1 MKYLAGFVAIALFL
15 GACQMGKFD
24 RYPGEVQSSFPESLR
39 GTYYFVVPAKF
50 ISATSGIKEGDTI
63 FYEIT
68 EKAISLI
75 DTTDKKEMKPL
86 GKDQVLTLVD
96 GKYYVVSSK
105 DKEYSKYW
113 NCVVYEGKK
122 KDLHIYPSIDETRKS
137 NLKKYFQREF
147 LGFNEAKDS
156 VFAYKMDEQAFVQY
170 FKKELKSDPIQ
181 LKRLK

>member
-1 MKYLAGFVAIALFL
+1 MLHVLRWQILCL
-15 GACQMGKFD
+15 QD
-24 RYPGEVQSSFPESLR
+24 RVQAE
-39 GTYYFVVPAKF
+39 
-50 ISATSGIKEGDTI
+50 
-63 FYEIT
+63 
-68 EKAISLI
+68 LI
-75 DTTDKKEMKPL
+75 Y
-86 GKDQVLTLVD
+86 Q
-96 GKYYVVSSK
+96 
-105 DKEYSKYW
+105 
-113 NCVVYEGKK
+113 K